1 MKSDT
6 YGHIK
11 SKIDTG
17 LKRKKIKYKKH
28 VKVCNVPEK
37 LPPLRNLEDIVTLSE
52 KCRLGKFYKEIKR
65 SVLLKI
71 GPICREINNLVG
83 LESLKST
90 LFDQIIYYLLHFNV
104 GSEDY
109 LHTALYGPPG
119 VGKTTVAKLIGNLY
133 SQLEILEGNNTG
145 HFTIATRGD
154 LVASYLGQTAQKT
167 QKLLE
172 KCTGGVLFID
182 EVYSFGSGRDG
193 KDAFAKEALDTLCGY
208 LSSNRHKFICI
219 VAGYKDEVERC
230 FFKLN
235 KGLRSRFQW
244 SHILEAYSPKDLAK
258 IFELQIEK
266 LNKYVTPGSRVQ
278 GIIDK
283 KDENWALSKKAKSEL
298 PLLIEKNSEYFENGQ
313 GRAIGHFL
321 FQARIQHSKQFLTS
335 KCKKFTIDLPTLK
348 IAMKKITQDRP
359 DTTSHSTYFV
369 SMYV

>member
-1 MKSDT
+1 MKADT

-11 SKIDTG
+11 SRIDTG
-17 LKRKKIKYKKH
+17 LKRKKKLKCKKLI
-28 VKVCNVPEK
+28 KVCTVPEK
-37 LPPLRNLEDIVTLSE
+37 LPPLKDLKDIVTLSE

-83 LESLKST
+83 LDSLKST

-104 GSEDY
+104 GAEDY

-119 VGKTTVAKLIGNLY
+119 VGKTTVAKLIGHLY
-133 SQLEILEGNNTG
+133 SQLEILEGDNTG
-145 HFTIATRGD
+145 HFTVATRGD

-172 KCTGGVLFID
+172 RCTGGVLFID

-193 KDAFAKEALDTLCGY
+193 KDAFAKEALDTLCGF

-244 SHILEAYSPKDLAK
+244 SHILESYSSHDLAK
-258 IFELQIEK
+258 IFELQLEK
-266 LNKYVTPGSRVQ
+266 LNRPAPGRRTS
-278 GIIDK
+278 GEK
-283 KDENWALSKKAKSEL
+283 WTLSKKAKSEL
-298 PLLIEKNSEYFENGQ
+298 PLLIEKNPEYFENGQ

-321 FQARIQHSKQFLTS
+321 FQVRIQHSKQFLTT
-335 KCKKFTIDLPTLK
+335 KCKKFTIDVATLK
-348 IAMKKITQDRP
+348 IAMKKITKDH
-359 DTTSHSTYFV
+359 DTSSSHTYFV

>member
-1 MKSDT
+1 MKHDT
-6 YGHIK
+6 PNYNHVK

-17 LKRKKIKYKKH
+17 LRPKKRIKYKPRAKL
-28 VKVCNVPEK
+28 CTVPEK
-37 LPPLRNLEDIVTLSE
+37 LPALKNLQDIVTLSE
-52 KCRLGKFYKEIKR
+52 RCRLGKFYKEIKR

-83 LESLKST
+83 LNSLKNT

-119 VGKTTVAKLIGNLY
+119 VGKTTVAKLIGTLY
-133 SQLEILEGNNTG
+133 SQLEILEGNKTG
-145 HFTIATRGD
+145 HFTVATRGD

-193 KDAFAKEALDTLCGY
+193 KDAFAKEALDTLCGF

-219 VAGYKDEVERC
+219 VAGYKEDVDRC

-244 SHILEAYSPKDLAK
+244 SHILEPYRSVELAK
-258 IFELQIEK
+258 IFELQLEK
-266 LNKYVTPGSRVQ
+266 LHPNHPELKTVPEKWT
-278 GIIDK
+278 
-283 KDENWALSKKAKSEL
+283 LSKKAKSEL
-298 PLLIEKNSEYFENGQ
+298 PLLIEENSEYFEEGQ

-321 FQARIQHSKQFLTS
+321 FQVRIQHSKQFLAA
-335 KCKKFTIDLPTLK
+335 KCKKFTIDAPTLK
-348 IAMKKITQDRP
+348 IAMKKMKP
-359 DTTSHSTYFV
+359 DTPRSKYGSTYFV